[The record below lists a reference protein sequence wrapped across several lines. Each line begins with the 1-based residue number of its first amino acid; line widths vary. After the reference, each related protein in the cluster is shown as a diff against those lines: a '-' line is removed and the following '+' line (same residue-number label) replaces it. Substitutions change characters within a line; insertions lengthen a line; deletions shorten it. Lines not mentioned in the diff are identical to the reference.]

1 MQIRLHLNGYNGYRD
16 EDLEDFL
23 SQVSDRLEILTQRV
37 MELEGF
43 ADRVKHIVPLVDEDL
58 GMHPPSD

>member
-1 MQIRLHLNGYNGYRD
+1 MQIRLHLNGYNGYSD

-23 SQVSDRLEILTQRV
+23 SRLNDHVEILTQRIV
-37 MELEGF
+37 ELESF

-58 GMHPPSD
+58 GMHPSSN